1 MFERCKEI
9 YKKILQTEKYNPKDI
24 SYRGEGLSNEY
35 RLLLP
40 LGLLGHNKA
49 TSFTRVF
56 DAPKKGVQIKHP
68 RRKMC

>member
-9 YKKILQTEKYNPKDI
+9 YKKILQTEKYKPKDI

-56 DAPKKGVQIKHP
+56 DAPKKGV
-68 RRKMC
+68 